1 MSTKLTRV
9 RVHTHIHKQQTFR
22 CLTLVNIN
30 VHTGTK
36 QNYSKNVRMDG
47 FMIYRKILFLTSHLS
62 PSCVEFYWSLII
74 CQKQWSIHRFT
85 PRRQQTVRLFES
97 LETQV
102 PAHASRLLMLL
113 NYYCITILTCRDK
126 ARISYILLKSFC
138 CTKKLNVP
146 LWMCS
151 QCIYF

>member
-1 MSTKLTRV
+1 MSCSYR
-9 RVHTHIHKQQTFR
+9 HKR
-22 CLTLVNIN
+22 
-30 VHTGTK
+30 K
-36 QNYSKNVRMDG
+36 YSKDVRMDG
-47 FMIYRKILFLTSHLS
+47 FMIIYRNILFLTSHLS
-62 PSCVEFYWSLII
+62 TSCVEFYLSLIV

-97 LETQV
+97 FETQA

-113 NYYCITILTCRDK
+113 NYYFITLLTCRDK

-138 CTKKLNVP
+138 WTKKLNVP

-151 QCIYF
+151 RCIYFNAYLIEYAVKTQ